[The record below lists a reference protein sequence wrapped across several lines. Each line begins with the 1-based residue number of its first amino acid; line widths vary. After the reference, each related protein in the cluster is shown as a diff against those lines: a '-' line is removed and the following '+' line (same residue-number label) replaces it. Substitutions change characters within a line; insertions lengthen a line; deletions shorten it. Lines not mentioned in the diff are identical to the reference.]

1 MSERKNRKAKVMII
15 EDEEDILTLYRDYLS
30 SRGHHVV
37 SCCLSANDIIT
48 NFEKSEPDICLIDY
62 VLAGKSNGI
71 DAAIEILKK
80 SPSMPVLFLTAYES
94 MQKEL
99 PKHPILEGKN
109 IRVLMK
115 PVRLHELE
123 DSIFSILN

>member
-1 MSERKNRKAKVMII
+1 M
-15 EDEEDILTLYRDYLS
+15 
-30 SRGHHVV
+30 GHHVV